1 MPKANFLP
9 GSGKTR
15 LASLEFFATVTAIM
29 LDAVV
34 IGSGPN
40 GLSAAITLARAGREV
55 VVYEASDVIGG
66 GTKSAELTLPGFVHD
81 VCSAVHPLGIASPFF
96 QSLPLDKHGLE
107 WIQPPAPLAHPLDDG
122 PPVMLQ
128 RSLEATAAA
137 LGKDEKAWRNLFRG
151 LLRGWPDLKRDLLG
165 PVKLMPS
172 RPIDMANFGMH
183 ALMPA
188 STLARVCFSEGRARA
203 LFGGIAAHSILPLT
217 QTASSAIGMVL
228 ALAGHAD
235 GWPLPRGGSQ
245 AIARALASYL
255 GTLGGRILTSTP
267 ISFLAQM
274 PPSRVILLDLTPR
287 QVLKIAGERFKP
299 AFRASLEKY
308 RYGPGVFKIDWAL
321 KAPIPWK
328 SPECATAA
336 TVHLGGTMEEMIV
349 SEKACWEGAYADK
362 PYVLLTQPSLFD
374 STRAPAGQHTAWAYC
389 HVPHGSPRDCTEAI
403 ERQVERFAPR
413 FRDVILARHIFDP
426 EKLEAQNA
434 NLVGG
439 DIGGGAV
446 TLPQLFFRPTRRL
459 YATSDPAI
467 FICSSSTPPGGGV
480 HGMCGHHAAQMALK
494 YLERAKALPHG

>member
-1 MPKANFLP
+1 
-9 GSGKTR
+9 
-15 LASLEFFATVTAIM
+15 M

-55 VVYEASDVIGG
+55 VVYEARDVIGG
-66 GTKSAELTLPGFVHD
+66 GVKSAELTLPGFVHD

-122 PPVMLQ
+122 PPVMLH

-137 LGKDEKAWRNLFRG
+137 LGKDEKAWRKLFQ
-151 LLRGWPDLKRDLLG
+151 LSLRAWPELKGDLLG
-165 PVKLMPS
+165 PLRFPS
-172 RPIDMANFGMH
+172 KPLAMAEFGLDAIRPA
-183 ALMPA
+183 A
-188 STLARVCFSEGRARA
+188 TLARRWFSEPRARA

-217 QTASSAIGMVL
+217 WTASSAIAMVL
-228 ALAGHAD
+228 ALAGQAE
-235 GWPLPRGGSQ
+235 GWPIARGGSQ
-245 AIARALASYL
+245 AIARALAAHLES
-255 GTLGGRILTSTP
+255 LGGRIVKSTP

-287 QVLKIAGERFKP
+287 QVIKVAGERLSP
-299 AFRASLEKY
+299 AYRAKLANY

-336 TVHLGGTMEEMIV
+336 TVHLGGPLEEMIV
-349 SEKACWEGAYADK
+349 SEQACWDGAHPDK

-374 STRAPAGQHTAWAYC
+374 PSRAPAGQHTAWAYC
-389 HVPHGSPRDCTEAI
+389 HVPHGSPRDCTDVI
-403 ERQVERFAPR
+403 ERQVERFAPG
-413 FRDVILARHIFDP
+413 FRDVVLARHVLDP
-426 EKLEAQNA
+426 LGLEAQNA

-446 TLPQLFFRPTRRL
+446 TLSQLFLRPTRQL

-467 FICSSSTPPGGGV
+467 YICSSSTPPGGGV
-480 HGMCGHHAAQMALK
+480 HGMCGFHAAQAALK
-494 YLERAKALPHG
+494 YLAKAKA

>member
-1 MPKANFLP
+1 
-9 GSGKTR
+9 
-15 LASLEFFATVTAIM
+15 M

-55 VVYEASDVIGG
+55 VVYEAQDVIGG
-66 GTKSAELTLPGFVHD
+66 GAKSAELTLPGFVHD

-137 LGKDEKAWRNLFRG
+137 LGKDEKAWRRLFE
-151 LLRGWPDLKRDLLG
+151 LSLKNWPHLKRDLLG
-165 PVKLMPS
+165 PLRFPS
-172 RPIDMANFGMH
+172 KPMVMGEFGLD
-183 ALMPA
+183 AIRSA
-188 STLARVCFSEGRARA
+188 AAIARKFSTPQARA
-203 LFGGIAAHSILPLT
+203 LFGGIAAHSVLPLT
-217 QTASSAIGMVL
+217 ATASSAFGLVL
-228 ALAGHAD
+228 ALAGQSE
-235 GWPLPRGGSQ
+235 GWPIPRGGSQ
-245 AIARALASYL
+245 AIANALAAHLES
-255 GTLGGRILTSTP
+255 LGGRIETSSP

-287 QVLKIAGERFKP
+287 QILRVAGERLTP
-299 AFRASLEKY
+299 AYRKKLEKFQ
-308 RYGPGVFKIDWAL
+308 YGPGVFKLDWAL

-336 TVHLGGTMEEMIV
+336 TVHLGGTLEEMIV
-349 SEKACWEGAYADK
+349 SEKACWEGAYAEK

-374 STRAPAGQHTAWAYC
+374 PSRAPAGQHTAWAYC
-389 HVPHGSPRDCTEAI
+389 HVPNGSTHNCTEAI
-403 ERQVERFAPR
+403 ERQVERFAPG
-413 FRDVILARHIFDP
+413 FRDVVLERHVLDP
-426 EKLEAQNA
+426 QKLEAQNA

-446 TLPQLFFRPTRRL
+446 TLSQLFLRPTRQM
-459 YATSDPAI
+459 YSTSDPAM

-480 HGMCGHHAAQMALK
+480 HGMCGFHAAQAALK
-494 YLERAKALPHG
+494 YLAKATA

>member
-1 MPKANFLP
+1 
-9 GSGKTR
+9 
-15 LASLEFFATVTAIM
+15 M

-55 VVYEASDVIGG
+55 VVYEARDVIGG
-66 GTKSAELTLPGFVHD
+66 GVKSAELTLPGFVHD

-137 LGKDEKAWRNLFRG
+137 LGKDEKAWRKLFQ
-151 LLRGWPDLKRDLLG
+151 LSLRNWPELKGDLLG
-165 PVKLMPS
+165 PLRFPAKPLAMAEFGLDAI
-172 RPIDMANFGMH
+172 RPA
-183 ALMPA
+183 A
-188 STLARVCFSEGRARA
+188 TLARQWFSTPQARA

-217 QTASSAIGMVL
+217 WTASSAIGLVL
-228 ALAGHAD
+228 GLAGQAD
-235 GWPLPRGGSQ
+235 GWPIARGGSQ
-245 AIARALASYL
+245 AIARALAAHLES
-255 GTLGGRILTSTP
+255 LGGRIVTSTP

-287 QVLKIAGERFKP
+287 QVIKVAGERLSP
-299 AFRASLEKY
+299 AYRAKLEKY

-336 TVHLGGTMEEMIV
+336 TVHLGGSLEEMIV
-349 SEKACWEGAYADK
+349 SEKACWDGAYPEK

-374 STRAPAGQHTAWAYC
+374 PSRAPAGQHTAWAYC
-389 HVPHGSPRDCTEAI
+389 HVPHGSPRDCTEVI
-403 ERQVERFAPR
+403 ERQVERFAPG
-413 FRDVILARHIFDP
+413 FRDVVLARHVLDP
-426 EKLEAQNA
+426 QKLEAQNA

-446 TLPQLFFRPTRRL
+446 SLPQLFLRPTRRL

-480 HGMCGHHAAQMALK
+480 HGMCGFHAAQAALK
-494 YLERAKALPHG
+494 YLARSKA